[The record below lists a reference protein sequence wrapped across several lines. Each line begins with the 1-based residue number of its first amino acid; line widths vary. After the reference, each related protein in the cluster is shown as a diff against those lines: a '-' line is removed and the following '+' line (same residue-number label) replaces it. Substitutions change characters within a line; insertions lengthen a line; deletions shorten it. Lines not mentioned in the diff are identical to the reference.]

1 MYLAIMLIVVAVL
14 VFYNE
19 INSKMNIAEIA
30 LLAVALIAI
39 IRASLNYI
47 NMSDTITTENFTNN
61 THQRNTRSRKN
72 GVKARGKHNKNDAT
86 IDNTFESV
94 LDSSDSSEYFD
105 TTSANN
111 KSPQDNTNTNAN
123 QSDGKISHD
132 AVNQINSLLG
142 ISKFADLPTT
152 TQANATTTTNP
163 ALPTN
168 TNNTTENSIDSVF
181 RPQII
186 IGGKNNSSN
195 GTGSSEDGSYGL
207 FGETNISNTDILQ
220 NVSAEWKTSFSEDSM
235 TFPNTMSPS
244 SNLWGTPTSFG
255 EPAKND
261 SNAWTQSMN
270 DYNNGR
276 WNPQLYQRPSDYT
289 DYYTPSAY
297 GMNTPPSNTTP
308 SNTTRKTN
316 SNSNSNSNTSTEKTG
331 DTAAKRCGVYDDLSL
346 DQAGNLVVRNYT
358 EAKKWY
364 PGYTYV
370 PPVYWDVP
378 QRHTSVCQPTGPN
391 YTKLTGLVDRGLPI
405 NVLELN
411 ADGTQADTED
421 TVKMSNVGSMMPRFN
436 YQEMPFSKPYV

>member
-1 MYLAIMLIVVAVL
+1 MYLAIMLIVVSLL

-30 LLAVALIAI
+30 LLAIALIAI

-47 NMSDTITTENFTNN
+47 QISDPITENFTNN
-61 THQRNTRSRKN
+61 NNRSRKN
-72 GVKARGKHNKNDAT
+72 GVKSRGKNKSTN
-86 IDNTFESV
+86 NTNTTTLNSE
-94 LDSSDSSEYFD
+94 DSGEYFD
-105 TTSANN
+105 TLESTDISNTAND
-111 KSPQDNTNTNAN
+111 QT
-123 QSDGKISHD
+123 DGKINTD
-132 AVNQINSLLG
+132 AVNQVNSLLG
-142 ISKFADLPTT
+142 ISKFEDLPTT
-152 TQANATTTTNP
+152 TTASTKAPTNAPTYAPTYASTNTTTTEPKLDN
-163 ALPTN
+163 AIEST
-168 TNNTTENSIDSVF
+168 F

-186 IGGKNNSSN
+186 IGKGNRNIVDDI
-195 GTGSSEDGSYGL
+195 DGSYGL
-207 FGETNISNTDILQ
+207 NGQMNIANTNILQ
-220 NVSAEWKTSFSEDSM
+220 NTSASWQTAFSDDSM
-235 TFPNTMSPS
+235 TFLNTMAPS
-244 SNLWGTPTSFG
+244 SNLWGTPRTFG

-276 WNPQLYQRPSDYT
+276 WNPQLYKRPSDYT

-297 GMNTPPSNTTP
+297 GMSTPGNGTTTSQSVNP
-308 SNTTRKTN
+308 ANANANANATGTGT
-316 SNSNSNSNTSTEKTG
+316 TSTGTTSTG
-331 DTAAKRCGVYDDLSL
+331 TTDTSARRCGVYDDLSL

-378 QRHTSVCQPTGPN
+378 QRHTSVCSPNGPN

-411 ADGTQADTED
+411 QDGTQADTED
-421 TVKMSNVGSMMPRFN
+421 TVKLSNVGSIMPQFN
-436 YQEMPFSKPYV
+436 YQEQPFSKPYV